1 MPVADTDHRLEGPWA
16 SIARRTG
23 LSSAELDLVRATP
36 VFSGLTPAATAPLLE
51 GAIAKPFARHSIL
64 FLQGEPASRFF
75 VVLDGWV
82 RLYRQAQHGH
92 EITIAVFSR
101 GDSFAEAVVLQTMDF
116 PVSAQVIAESRLL
129 VIPADSFLRHL
140 RGSTELCFKVMAAM
154 ARRLQHLVVQLEA
167 VSSRPTLQ
175 RLALFLL
182 RLCHG
187 SAGPCRIELPLD
199 KNLIAARLGMQPETL
214 SRGLAKLRR
223 SGIESDGAILWVTDV
238 AKLRAIAERGGESA
252 ES

>member
-1 MPVADTDHRLEGPWA
+1 MADTEHRIDGPWT
-16 SIARRTG
+16 SIARRSG
-23 LSSAELDLVRATP
+23 LTAAELDLVRTTP
-36 VFSGLTPAATAPLLE
+36 VFSGLTPPAMAPLLE

-64 FLQGEPASRFF
+64 FLQGEPATRFF
-75 VVLDGWV
+75 VVLEGWV

-92 EITIAVFSR
+92 EVTIAVFGR

-154 ARRLQHLVVQLEA
+154 ARRLQGLVVQLEA
-167 VSSRPTLQ
+167 VSSRSTLQ

-182 RLCHG
+182 RLCPG
-187 SAGPCRIELPLD
+187 TPGPCRIELPLD

-214 SRGLAKLRR
+214 SRGLAKLRHV
-223 SGIESDGAILWVTDV
+223 GVESEGSTLRVTNV
-238 AKLRAIAERGGESA
+238 ARLRTIAAGREDLSEG
-252 ES
+252 